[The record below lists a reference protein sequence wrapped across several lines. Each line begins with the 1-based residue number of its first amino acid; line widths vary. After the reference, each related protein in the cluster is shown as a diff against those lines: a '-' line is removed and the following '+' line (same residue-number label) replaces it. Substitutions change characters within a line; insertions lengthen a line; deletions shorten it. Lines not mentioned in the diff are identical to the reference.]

1 MSAVATVIECRAL
14 SRRFRMGEGDV
25 WALRN
30 VDLSVESGEYLALI
44 GPSGSGKSTLMN
56 LLGCL
61 DRPTE
66 GRYLLDGAA
75 VERLDDAEL
84 ADVRNRKI
92 GFVFQTF
99 NLMARQTALENVAL
113 PLVYAGLSRA
123 ERRRRAGEAL
133 RRVGLEHRVD
143 HRPDQLSGGQRQRV
157 AVARALVTRPALILA
172 DEPTGNLDQATGR
185 EVLGL
190 FDELHREG
198 ATIVL
203 VTHDPKIAQHARR
216 RIELVDGSVR
226 ADVRQPEASP

>member
-25 WALRN
+25 WALRD

-157 AVARALVTRPALILA
+157 AVARALVTHPALILA

>member
-25 WALRN
+25 WALRD